1 MHPSSFERQAAAQ
14 ACVDAQVALLDLIRK
29 IEEADSMIGKMPP
42 AYETFIDTPSYIAG
56 ETEEGRSHRMFKSAA
71 RTIQKYLEHWTERRE
86 YVGARNRFDV
96 YGALSDSM
104 NSPKTRHPD
113 FDKTHEHQSRR
124 EEPITGSPSNQPRT
138 RKSSLS
144 RSRSGPNPCLRRK
157 KSVTWDPTLD
167 EKRGAQ
173 EPEIQSPHERCKSF
187 IEDQNS
193 YWSGISEAGVRD
205 ADVAKALNAIE
216 FVLSSVRQWCLD
228 LMDLRCDLD
237 SGYDHVKEY
246 SRLTEMLMSD
256 VLEKLDGLYIES
268 DDPGNRQTRQ
278 RLANENV
285 ELLHQ
290 MDLFMR
296 EFRMDAPDHPRKR
309 DSRDP
314 DTTPNSPDLPRDEH
328 GFVYNRTH
336 VSPNAFY
343 LGKIQAWLTKEEL
356 AVGGRRNVYFEA
368 EIQNPI
374 TGAPRH
380 AMLKMPIYIE
390 PGSKPGT
397 KIDVGHA
404 WCQDS
409 RSRTPDG
416 YWTVVL
422 MLDEDEQDAEDRRRG
437 SSGRTPEEDIRR
449 GRSSRRSRNE
459 HYHQPMYYHGF
470 VDKRM
475 YPFHRGGPIVP
486 EDVDHDGAFVI
497 TGNDLWKCT
506 RGKTSSRLSKGP
518 RWR

>member
-1 MHPSSFERQAAAQ
+1 
-14 ACVDAQVALLDLIRK
+14 
-29 IEEADSMIGKMPP
+29 MIGKMPP
-42 AYETFIDTPSYIAG
+42 AYETFLDTPSYIPC
-56 ETEEGRSHRMFKSAA
+56 ETQAGRSHRMFKSAA
-71 RTIQKYLEHWTERRE
+71 RTIQKYLEHWTEGGE
-86 YVGARNRFDV
+86 YVGGRNRFDV

-104 NSPKTRHPD
+104 NSPKTRHRD
-113 FDKTHEHQSRR
+113 FDKTHENQSRR
-124 EEPITGSPSNQPRT
+124 EELITDSPSNQLHT

-144 RSRSGPNPCLRRK
+144 RSRSGPKPCLHPK

-167 EKRGAQ
+167 ERRGAQ
-173 EPEIQSPHERCKSF
+173 EPEIQSPHERCQSF
-187 IEDQNS
+187 IESQNS
-193 YWSGISEAGVRD
+193 YWSGLSEACVGD
-205 ADVAKALNAIE
+205 PDVAKALNAFE
-216 FVLSSVRQWCLD
+216 FVLSNFRQWCLD

-237 SGYDHVKEY
+237 SEYNHVKEY
-246 SRLTEMLMSD
+246 SRLTEMLTSD

-268 DDPGNRQTRQ
+268 DDPGNRQTRK
-278 RLANENV
+278 RLANETD

-290 MDLFMR
+290 MDLFMQ
-296 EFRMDAPDHPRKR
+296 EFRRHALDQPRKK

-314 DTTPNSPDLPRDEH
+314 DTTPKTPDLPGDEH

-336 VSPNAFY
+336 VSPNTIC

-356 AVGGRRNVYFEA
+356 AVGGRRYVHFEA

-374 TGAPRH
+374 TGAPRN
-380 AMLKMPIYIE
+380 AMLKMPIYME
-390 PGSKPGT
+390 PGLKPGT

-422 MLDEDEQDAEDRRRG
+422 ILDEDEQDAEDPRRDN
-437 SSGRTPEEDIRR
+437 SGRTPKEDIGR
-449 GRSSRRSRNE
+449 GRSSRPSRNE
-459 HYHQPMYYHGF
+459 HHRQPMYYLGF
-470 VDKRM
+470 VDKPT
-475 YPFHRGGPIVP
+475 YPFHRGGPIAP
-486 EDVDHDGAFVI
+486 ENVDLDGAFVL

-506 RGKTSSRLSKGP
+506 REKTSSRLSKEP